1 MAGVVAD
8 RVVVELE
15 AKLDRYNANVTQ
27 AMRLWERS
35 TSDIRQNAVR
45 TEQQVTKSLG
55 SVKSALLASSSLLA
69 GAFGANALKNLADGY
84 TRFTNQLRVA
94 GLEGQKLAN
103 TQNDLFAVAQKGG
116 VPLELLGRLY
126 GGLAS
131 LQKDLGTTSKDS
143 LALTEAVSNSIKV
156 QGTSAEAA
164 AGAILGLNQALAQ
177 TRVQSDEYNQILDG
191 ARPLLQ
197 AAADASDKYGGS
209 LAKLKQDIEAGK
221 VSGQDLF
228 RILQGGFTLL
238 SERASKANLTIGQSF
253 TILNNALG
261 KYVGETDA
269 ALSITER
276 ISAGII
282 ALSNNLQVIVPAL
295 AGIAA
300 GYAALK
306 LGPVI
311 FDAAAAATARALSI
325 DQALAAQIL
334 AGNASYVSRTAAQLA
349 QATATSAVAAA
360 EVAAMEAE
368 VAARTQAVASSL
380 AEIQAKQTLV
390 AANGADALSRD
401 ALTAAV
407 VTNTQ
412 ANAAL
417 IASETALAAAQGRAA
432 VAAEAEAVAVA
443 SATAAKRAGTAMS
456 ALFAGSLSAIGAAL
470 PILAIG
476 ALAAAV
482 VYYATTAK
490 DATFDTKAFAQ
501 EGQTLAANLAAADA
515 AGNRAASAVANV
527 GNQAATATPKMR
539 AFANATGEAADRLFQ
554 LAKARRAELLESLRN
569 DEVRARQQREAAQ
582 AREQSNT
589 QSGSSVAR
597 FGYLPGAGNPLY
609 GPTAEGAKA
618 GREATEAA
626 RRERAAREAQDRV
639 RRTPL
644 TGFLSGSEKEG
655 GRDVEGDYARVTRDL
670 TVARERG
677 IKSQIDS
684 LEAQR
689 FEIAQYKKYRAQG
702 LSPQAAQEA
711 SNRDKGDFQAASR
724 GAAGD
729 RSARA
734 GAAAGRKADREA
746 AAAANKQAA
755 VERDVAGDAARYAA
769 LTRRADN
776 DIATA
781 KAELAGSAEQ
791 RAAIEKARIE
801 DERANREEELR
812 QSFKQGQLGAG
823 AEGQTRL
830 LELQRLNNER
840 AALEVSVVELHE
852 RQRIA
857 AEAVDVAK
865 SNNQN
870 ERDLLATQV
879 PLLDTNKQRRDAA
892 LRLLELQYEQERI
905 ELRAITVANGRT
917 ATEEAIAKARLAQ
930 LDKMQSND
938 TAATERQFRGPL
950 QEYFDSFKDPAVQV
964 EQAVVDK
971 LKSIDDAITDG
982 IADKIGVKDPF
993 LKKLLQIFIQQNILK
1008 PLYEGISGAMGGGG
1022 GGGGGILGGIL
1033 GSILGGGK
1041 GGGTPTFGGGNQ
1053 GQAGGVLS
1061 FGASTVGSFF
1071 KGIFGGRA
1079 SGGHVNA
1086 GQMYRVTDG
1095 EGFMPSQS
1103 GKVIPLGR
1111 MRGVGGGGTTIHQT
1125 IKVDASN
1132 SVNPDGYADHIV
1144 SRVRQ
1149 ETVSIVGAASRGVTK
1164 GVPARLAQ
1172 YQRDGI

>member
-8 RVVVELE
+8 KVIVELE

-35 TSDIRQNAVR
+35 TSSIRDNAVR
-45 TEQQVTKSLG
+45 TEQQVTRSLN
-55 SVKSALLASSSLLA
+55 SVKSALLASSSLVA

-94 GLEGQKLAN
+94 GLEGQNLAA
-103 TQNDLFAVAQKGG
+103 TQQDLFNIAQKGG

-197 AAADASDKYGGS
+197 AAADASEKYGGS

-238 SERASKANLTIGQSF
+238 SERAGKANLTIAQSF

-261 KYVGETDA
+261 KYVGETDE

-282 ALSNNLQVIVPAL
+282 ALSENLTTIVPAL

-334 AGNASYVSRTAAQLA
+334 AGNASYVSRTAATLA
-349 QATATSAVAAA
+349 QASATSAAAAA
-360 EVAAMEAE
+360 EVAAAEAE
-368 VAARTQAVASSL
+368 VAARAQAVASTL
-380 AEIQAKQTLV
+380 AEVQAKQTLV
-390 AANGADALSRD
+390 AATGADVVARESLI
-401 ALTAAV
+401 AATV
-407 VTNTQ
+407 ANTQ

-417 IASETALAAAQGRAA
+417 ITSETALAVAQGRAA
-432 VAAEAEAVAVA
+432 AAAEAEAVAVA

-470 PILAIG
+470 PVLLVG

-490 DATFDTKAFAQ
+490 DAAFDTKQFAD
-501 EGQTLAANLAAADA
+501 EGRQLAANLAAADA
-515 AGNRAASAVANV
+515 AGNRAAGAVANV
-527 GNQAATATPKMR
+527 GNQASTATPKVL
-539 AFANATGEAADRLFQ
+539 AFANATGEAANRLYE
-554 LAKARRAELLESLRN
+554 LARARRSELLESLRN
-569 DEVRARQQREAAQ
+569 DEVRARQQREAAD
-582 AREQSNT
+582 ARVQSNI

-597 FGYLPGAGNPLY
+597 FGYLPQG
-609 GPTAEGAKA
+609 TARDAA
-618 GREATEAA
+618 AAQATREAQEAA

-644 TGFLSGSEKEG
+644 QGFLSGSEKEG
-655 GRDVEGDYARVTRDL
+655 GRDVEGDLARVTRDL

-677 IKSQIDS
+677 IRSQIDS

-689 FEIAQYKKYRAQG
+689 FEITQYKKYRAQG

-711 SNRDKGDFQAASR
+711 SNRDKSDFQAASR

-734 GAAAGRKADREA
+734 GAAAAKREA
-746 AAAANKQAA
+746 AAA
-755 VERDVAGDAARYAA
+755 VREERDRLADERRYSADE
-769 LTRRADN
+769 RRTNN
-776 DIATA
+776 DIAA
-781 KAELAGSAEQ
+781 ARAELANSAEQ
-791 RAAIEKARIE
+791 RAQIEKDRIE
-801 DERANREEELR
+801 SERQNRNEELR
-812 QSFKQGQLGAG
+812 LAAKRGDYGDG
-823 AEGQTRL
+823 PEGRARV
-830 LELQRLNNER
+830 LELQRLNDER
-840 AALEVSVVELHE
+840 AALEQQVVDLHE

-857 AEAVDVAK
+857 AEQAEVARA
-865 SNNQN
+865 NVQN
-870 ERDLLATQV
+870 ERDLLQSQV

-930 LDKMQSND
+930 LDKLQAND
-938 TAATERQFRGPL
+938 KATTERQFRGPL
-950 QEYFDSFKDPAVQV
+950 QEYFDSFKDPQTQV

-971 LKSIDDAITDG
+971 LKAVDDAITEG
-982 IADKIGVKDPF
+982 IADKIGVKDPL
-993 LKKLLQIFIQQNILK
+993 LKQLLKIFIEQNVLRPI
-1008 PLYEGISGAMGGGG
+1008 YESISGAMSGGAGGGGAGGLLSSIFGGISGAAGAKVPF
-1022 GGGGGILGGIL
+1022 
-1033 GSILGGGK
+1033 GS
-1041 GGGTPTFGGGNQ
+1041 
-1053 GQAGGVLS
+1053 
-1061 FGASTVGSFF
+1061 STVGTFI
-1071 KGIFGGRA
+1071 KGLFSGRA

-1086 GQMYRVTDG
+1086 GQVYRVTDG
-1095 EGFMPSQS
+1095 EGFMPGQS
-1103 GKVIPLGR
+1103 GKIIPLGR
-1111 MRGVGGGGTTIHQT
+1111 MNRAGGGGVVINQT
-1125 IKVDASN
+1125 VKVDARD
-1132 SVNPDGYADHIV
+1132 SVNPDGYAEHIV
-1144 SRVRQ
+1144 RRVRQ
-1149 ETVSIVGAASRGVTK
+1149 ETVSIVGSAAKSITQ
-1164 GVPARLAQ
+1164 GVPARVAQ
-1172 YQRDGI
+1172 FQRDGI